1 MLNILITV
9 STTDS
14 FTKDCCNSKLLKNND
29 RMKKSKYT
37 SWAAITPKTSIL
49 QYSNCFK
56 TQAWLKCAYF
66 INFTVK
72 FIPWTTLFV
81 WQAPPPQKTDHYHDC
96 ESTCDSAVW
105 EYLWFSSHAE
115 HYKNSYKTWTHSHHI
130 LTSLNSMGRTPA
142 TNKSAQVWN
151 LKTRLWKK
159 QQDWPRMEEVVWSVD
174 GPVPCDGVPPCC
186 KDQSKT
192 SPDCV
197 LV

>member
-1 MLNILITV
+1 MQQNVKHINYSFNNRFIHKGLLQFKTSQKQWKRVNILVELLSLQKLPSYNTQ
-9 STTDS
+9 TA
-14 FTKDCCNSKLLKNND
+14 SKLKHD
-29 RMKKSKYT
+29 S
-37 SWAAITPKTSIL
+37 SVHISSIL
-49 QYSNCFK
+49 QSNLSHELHCLCDK
-56 TQAWLKCAYF
+56 HPHPHPKRL
-66 INFTVK
+66 IIIMTVRVLV
-72 FIPWTTLFV
+72 I
-81 WQAPPPQKTDHYHDC
+81 
-96 ESTCDSAVW
+96 
-105 EYLWFSSHAE
+105 SHAE

-186 KDQSKT
+186 KDQSKV